1 MKNRSKPLI
10 SSLLLIA
17 TILSTTPIQIAHAS
31 TAPGLSELP
40 DGFGGGQGG
49 SGTNGGYGIPW
60 RTSDYG
66 YRIYIIDNE
75 CNVVSDVVDIINK
88 NGPTGDFG
96 QDDKGY
102 PYYLYNETDKNGA
115 IQNRIYKGNNIYII
129 AQGRT
134 KVGQPS
140 GFKKV
145 FYSQNLNI
153 TNASTGKNL
162 KDQKLPQYITSGLDS
177 NGYVV
182 YEGHGAEVKNWYLS
196 STYNVDTSS
205 STATKPIQNPGYTVE
220 VDKDGSIT
228 ITNKQTTGNKN
239 NNTNNEKYSNYY
251 NAVNSII
258 DSWYNT
264 GHFTMRQAEMKIQTM
279 FDQLRTGASETEK
292 KILAEAQK
300 DLVAN
305 FKNST
310 RIWPTEQQKQNQIS
324 VEVHIRL
331 IERMMNGGNKTT
343 LTPSDILM
351 EIKSF
356 KSANGLTNK
365 QYEIL
370 TNRQA
375 DLNMTWK
382 EYQREHNGIAKLPF
396 IETAYAAEEAGSQ
409 ENKNRG
415 NEDNWIIPIINSG
428 YIQISEGYKDIYN
441 IENYRAKYPD
451 NPYNG
456 MSTLIATNHLRVV
469 MEPVFWFIPQTG
481 EIRNGKYYA
490 THTEDYIFYGTL
502 FDYANWVQ
510 QVTRL
515 NTLNITNYSLIHKAF
530 PKAMLLAGGIYEGDL
545 LNKDNIFRR
554 STNGV
559 ILNQDGNE
567 IQYVDNDS
575 KKPTIY
581 GQSPLIQVYAQQIPT
596 GAINSYA
603 TLADPTKGYCMHYYE
618 FGGEVK
624 TSGPA
629 KTKTYDETFKTTP
642 EAETEELRHKAPRP
656 NEEEWAAKGADPKTW
671 TYNIVKVYETYYLK
685 DNLGSTN
692 NINEKY
698 LEFFNTDEAKIYTH
712 KFDATKYETTEPGII
727 DVQHED
733 EYKVVGAI
741 TSMVD
746 LNQYKPLQKV
756 DGGLVYSDGS
766 KIMSAEDPAD
776 LSYIN
781 NGSDWYDIKSAV
793 EKLDPTTVKYT
804 STYSE
809 AKHLNAGESMTQV
822 VLGPENITILTSL
835 SNEAIENFENE
846 LAGTGYRPLDLF
858 WLNDTPP
865 EYLNWSEEMK
875 NKVIAA
881 AEKHLNIKVG
891 IPTQNNSEITYE
903 EFIRL
908 LGYRM
913 SLENLEKHTTLY
925 VHLIRIDEPSA
936 THTFDKITN
945 PGGNPH
951 PAPDPR
957 NDPDPNYTQQLE
969 DNDPYLKYRI
979 VKVYEEAY
987 EGFEND
993 PSKINTVSI
1002 NITEP
1007 TVNKIDIQD
1016 EPEYKVIEYTYGYP
1030 GINVREQTNYEDM
1043 LINARRLHSEILDD
1057 MINENKYN
1065 IGIPDDS
1072 NNDKSGLMYNDI
1084 NAIKRYKITDK
1095 DREESKDGVLT
1106 QVNIFDVNQVTNQI
1120 EDETSTL
1127 FVRLRKVIPTPGT
1140 NTWDNKEY
1148 PEGDPGPAPEV
1159 IPDPKLPDIYKYR
1172 IVKVYETEDT
1182 ETGEIN
1188 TVEVNERT
1196 NVPPRIQI
1204 DDEPYY
1210 KLVEWV
1216 YGEPNNPV
1224 TPTSTWNTVTNGV
1237 PNTNHGTKPEEVN
1250 IADGNKVTTLYV
1262 RLRRKIVTPPPALD
1276 EDLTESQLTKIS
1288 NTNSTTFGW
1297 AGFQWH
1303 SYLRGTQSTGSY
1315 ATGPACPGHD
1325 DGKGGVYYDHCKHS
1339 YAACTVPMISRYKG
1353 ENVVYVNFKI
1363 LNNSDYETAITSN
1376 RAHIDF
1382 MGKTYGKGGQ
1392 IADSIEFRNNN
1403 VSDSGFSETLNSNGK
1418 LDMGIEYITTISR
1431 TGKTFG
1437 DNLNIAKYKKNAI
1450 DSISYSRINTIAPE
1464 SNTPNTNR
1472 KANGIYNN
1480 LNISYIFGH
1489 DTNNKDIDVLARCS
1503 ASPGCCGIH
1512 SVHTDPASVQFTATI
1527 GDGTRNNFKG
1537 SFKIYTYAGDKAKTA
1552 RTTST
1557 LADGFYVRHGSSDTN
1572 ISRLFHS
1579 QQSATIK
1586 FYPYIRMSY
1595 MITKDNIG
1603 FKDFNSFEGYRANPK
1618 SSNSRTVYVLSTK
1631 QSTIVPTNA
1640 VEVSWNNDAQRKNG
1654 AYGLQM
1660 TSQQWSTHNRATT
1673 GDEWRKPNQ
1682 VLPGGALYYLNTSG
1696 TESTIKT
1703 VTYNTLVD
1711 NDSRTWISVSN
1722 PEKYTIPSIIKS
1734 TQNYLN
1740 EAENVME
1747 NYRIVQWVN
1756 RDWNL
1761 TNAWD
1766 GQATNRVKIKTGG
1779 ESLSNLGM
1787 SHKASTDSKYLL
1799 INGGNKNDVAEGD
1812 IDIINKVYT
1821 TNIYKGYTNTNGDI
1835 YMAWVEV
1842 KSSSNKLD
1850 EATLT
1855 KAVNY
1860 LKQLNGTDT
1869 PTGSL
1874 DSNMQYHSPIK
1885 IGTKKNSKE
1894 AILEN
1899 LKNTNYGIYTMDQK
1913 TGYVSNLIDSV
1924 ERNTGMDKNATW
1936 LEVKD
1941 GKWYNE
1947 AFDGYY
1953 MVVQEAYY
1961 QVGLRVPN
1969 RRMSVLDPNL
1979 CPKNTGV
1986 SDLFS
1991 TAFISQ
1997 FRINEKSTVAEDK
2010 EDGYLGTFEDMRVII
2025 PDLPLLM
2032 YSRPF
2037 YIPNVNVQDLT

>member
-1 MKNRSKPLI
+1 MRKRSNRLI

-96 QDDKGY
+96 QDANGY
-102 PYYLYNETDKNGA
+102 PEYLYNTKENKEERGA
-115 IQNRIYKGNNIYII
+115 IQNIKYKDNNIYII
-129 AQGRT
+129 AIGLT

-140 GFKKV
+140 GNKKV
-145 FYSQNLNI
+145 FYSQNLDI

-177 NGYVV
+177 NRYVV

-205 STATKPIQNPGYTVE
+205 STDTKPIQNPGYTVE

-279 FDQLRTGASETEK
+279 FDQLKSGANETEK

-515 NTLNITNYSLIHKAF
+515 NTLNITNYSLIHKTF

-618 FGGEVK
+618 FGEEVK
-624 TSGPA
+624 TPGPA
-629 KTKTYDETFKTTP
+629 KTKTYDEIFKTTP

-756 DGGLVYSDGS
+756 DGGIVYTDGS
-766 KIMSAEDPAD
+766 SGVMSAEDPAD

-822 VLGPENITILTSL
+822 VLGPENIEILTSL

-936 THTFDKITN
+936 THTYDKITN

-957 NDPDPNYTQQLE
+957 NDPDPEYKQSIE

-1030 GINVREQTNYEDM
+1030 EVNVREQTNYEDM

-1065 IGIPDDS
+1065 IGIPDNN
-1072 NNDKSGLMYNDI
+1072 NNDKNGLMYNDI
-1084 NAIKRYKITDK
+1084 NTIKRYKITDK
-1095 DREESKDGVLT
+1095 DREETKNGVLA
-1106 QVNIFDVNQVTNQI
+1106 QVNIFDANQVPNQI

-1210 KLVEWV
+1210 KLIEWV

-1237 PNTNHGTKPEEVN
+1237 PNTNHGTKSEEVN
-1250 IADGNKVTTLYV
+1250 IADGNKVTTLYI

-1297 AGFQWH
+1297 AGYTWTASIAPAVKSHLYTVHIGSCGKCGNPEGSACDGHCADYTATCSHMTRSRGDNYISATFGVQLGDRDSH
-1303 SYLRGTQSTGSY
+1303 ETNVRVATAHADFAGKMMNNKKTGDTILLDANIGDSSYSY
-1315 ATGPACPGHD
+1315 
-1325 DGKGGVYYDHCKHS
+1325 
-1339 YAACTVPMISRYKG
+1339 
-1353 ENVVYVNFKI
+1353 
-1363 LNNSDYETAITSN
+1363 
-1376 RAHIDF
+1376 
-1382 MGKTYGKGGQ
+1382 
-1392 IADSIEFRNNN
+1392 
-1403 VSDSGFSETLNSNGK
+1403 TLNSNGENNE
-1418 LDMGIEYITTISR
+1418 GIEYITTISR
-1431 TGKTFG
+1431 SSIG
-1437 DNLNIAKYKKNAI
+1437 DLPNLARYKKNAV
-1450 DSISYSRINTIAPE
+1450 DGPSYDRVNTVFKE
-1464 SNTPNTNR
+1464 SNTPITSR
-1472 KANGIYNN
+1472 TSNGTRNE
-1480 LNISYIFGH
+1480 NIRYIFGH
-1489 DTNNKDIDVLARCS
+1489 ITHDNSATSSCLGCGCSTHHGVSSDTKIVYYNMEKLTLD
-1503 ASPGCCGIH
+1503 
-1512 SVHTDPASVQFTATI
+1512 
-1527 GDGTRNNFKG
+1527 G

-1618 SSNSRTVYVLSTK
+1618 SSNSRTVYMLSTK

-1703 VTYNTLVD
+1703 ITYNTLVD

-1799 INGGNKNDVAEGD
+1799 INGGDKNDVAEGD

-1869 PTGSL
+1869 PTGNL

-1885 IGTKKNSKE
+1885 IGTKKDSKE

-1924 ERNTGMDKNATW
+1924 ERNTGMDRNATW
-1936 LEVKD
+1936 LEVRD

>member
-1 MKNRSKPLI
+1 MKRLI
-10 SSLLLIA
+10 SFILALSLL
-17 TILSTTPIQIAHAS
+17 TPSITYAS
-31 TAPGLSELP
+31 DDKIHGAG
-40 DGFGGGQGG
+40 DGDNQGG
-49 SGTNGGYGIPW
+49 TLGATKGTSW
-60 RTSDYG
+60 RSSDYG
-66 YRIYIIDNE
+66 YRIYIIDNSG
-75 CNVVSDVVDIINK
+75 NVVSNVVDIINK
-88 NGPTGDFG
+88 NDTSIEKIEASLNYEENG
-96 QDDKGY
+96 QRKYGAEYGY
-102 PYYLYNETDKNGA
+102 VAPGLTKLNRIKDLDNYVYSMQSIGMKRIKPDTVDEIETWQEPWKQALIRNGA
-115 IQNRIYKGNNIYII
+115 TYTVNGKQVRNWLMFGKYTVKYDNTTNRPSIDIGGNTSITD
-129 AQGRT
+129 G
-134 KVGQPS
+134 S
-140 GFKKV
+140 G
-145 FYSQNLNI
+145 
-153 TNASTGKNL
+153 
-162 KDQKLPQYITSGLDS
+162 
-177 NGYVV
+177 
-182 YEGHGAEVKNWYLS
+182 
-196 STYNVDTSS
+196 STYRPPNKT
-205 STATKPIQNPGYTVE
+205 NP
-220 VDKDGSIT
+220 
-228 ITNKQTTGNKN
+228 NKN
-239 NNTNNEKYSNYY
+239 NNTST
-251 NAVNSII
+251 SIEDTAI
-258 DSWYNT
+258 TT
-264 GHFTMRQAEMKIQTM
+264 GKIT
-279 FDQLRTGASETEK
+279 
-292 KILAEAQK
+292 
-300 DLVAN
+300 
-305 FKNST
+305 
-310 RIWPTEQQKQNQIS
+310 
-324 VEVHIRL
+324 
-331 IERMMNGGNKTT
+331 TT
-343 LTPSDILM
+343 LSAIKAQVNESLNTLLNSGWTPKESALSTMGSYINNFYQCGNQVQQQYLEGLWRDVKENLRDAHNWPDSAQVSHFGELAGTYSKIKRAYEKGDTSGLSNTDKRYLITHDLSYLKDSLKSDFITSIQYNLLLERFNAAKLARDSYFAHQEDKLSISDI
-351 EIKSF
+351 F
-356 KSANGLTNK
+356 T
-365 QYEIL
+365 
-370 TNRQA
+370 
-375 DLNMTWK
+375 
-382 EYQREHNGIAKLPF
+382 
-396 IETAYAAEEAGSQ
+396 TAYADDTEEVPSTASAANSWLAGLLNGQYGSNKDTLWYLYNTDGTIDKTPENTPFTKYIAE
-409 ENKNRG
+409 KH
-415 NEDNWIIPIINSG
+415 
-428 YIQISEGYKDIYN
+428 Y
-441 IENYRAKYPD
+441 
-451 NPYNG
+451 
-456 MSTLIATNHLRVV
+456 RVV
-469 MEPVFWFIPQTG
+469 IEPVYWFVPQVGTG
-481 EIRNGKYYA
+481 SGASYTP
-490 THTEDYIFYGTL
+490 THTADYTFYGTL
-502 FDYANWVQ
+502 YDYAWYMMKFGASYFRTNGGTNHSMLTLYAPQ
-510 QVTRL
+510 AMFLSGDTYEYGNPNKL
-515 NTLNITNYSLIHKAF
+515 NMN
-530 PKAMLLAGGIYEGDL
+530 
-545 LNKDNIFRR
+545 NIFRR
-554 STNGV
+554 NTNGE
-559 ILNQDGNE
+559 ILDTDGNVMRFNADGE
-567 IQYVDNDS
+567 IISDNKNPS
-575 KKPTIY
+575 IVIKAQPTPTSNI
-581 GQSPLIQVYAQQIPT
+581 GFGTTSQQQI
-596 GAINSYA
+596 
-603 TLADPTKGYCMHYYE
+603 GYGLSYYE
-618 FGGEVK
+618 FEPLG
-624 TSGPA
+624 TPSPA
-629 KTKTYDETFKTTP
+629 NTKTYDEHFKDTP
-642 EAETEELRHKAPRP
+642 EAEAEELRHKAPRP
-656 NEEEWAAKGADPKTW
+656 NEEEWIAKGADPKTW
-671 TYNIVKVYETYYLK
+671 KYNIIKVYETYYLK
-685 DNLGSTN
+685 DNLESSN
-692 NINEKY
+692 DINEKY

-727 DVQHED
+727 NVLHED

-741 TSMVD
+741 TSMRD
-746 LNQYKPLQKV
+746 LSQYKPNRKV

-766 KIMSAEDPAD
+766 EILSAEDSAD

-781 NGSDWYDIKSAV
+781 NGSDWFDIKSAV
-793 EKLDPTTVKYT
+793 EKLDPTTVKYA
-804 STYSE
+804 STYSLV
-809 AKHLNAGESMTQV
+809 KQISAGSSMTRV
-822 VLGPENITILTSL
+822 VLGPENIAILTGL
-835 SNEAIENFENE
+835 SNTAIENFENE

-858 WLNDTPP
+858 WLNNKQP
-865 EYLNWSEEMK
+865 EYLSWSEEMK

-881 AEKHLNIKVG
+881 AEKHLNLKIG
-891 IPTQNNSEITYE
+891 TPTPNNSEITYE
-903 EFIRL
+903 DFIGL

-913 SLENLEKHTTLY
+913 SLENLENHTTLY
-925 VHLIRIDEPSA
+925 VHLIRIDELSA

-957 NDPDPNYTQQLE
+957 NDPDPEYRQSIE

-1030 GINVREQTNYEDM
+1030 GVNVREQTNYEDM

-1106 QVNIFDVNQVTNQI
+1106 QVNIFDVNQVTNQV

-1127 FVRLRKVIPTPGT
+1127 FVRLRKIIPTPGT

-1297 AGFQWH
+1297 AGYTWTASIAPAVKSHLYTVHIGSCGKCGDPEGSACDGHCADYTASCSHMTRSRGDNYISATFGVQIGDRDSH
-1303 SYLRGTQSTGSY
+1303 ETNVKVANAHPDFAGKMMNNKKTEDTILLDANIGDSSYSY
-1315 ATGPACPGHD
+1315 
-1325 DGKGGVYYDHCKHS
+1325 
-1339 YAACTVPMISRYKG
+1339 
-1353 ENVVYVNFKI
+1353 
-1363 LNNSDYETAITSN
+1363 
-1376 RAHIDF
+1376 
-1382 MGKTYGKGGQ
+1382 
-1392 IADSIEFRNNN
+1392 
-1403 VSDSGFSETLNSNGK
+1403 TLNSNGENSE
-1418 LDMGIEYITTISR
+1418 GIEYITTISR
-1431 TGKTFG
+1431 SSIG
-1437 DNLNIAKYKKNAI
+1437 DLPNLAKYKKNAV
-1450 DSISYSRINTIAPE
+1450 DGSSYNRVITVFKE
-1464 SNTPNTNR
+1464 SNTPTTSR
-1472 KANGIYNN
+1472 TSNGAKNE
-1480 LNISYIFGH
+1480 NIRYIFGH
-1489 DTNNKDIDVLARCS
+1489 ITHDNSATSSCLGCGCSMHHGVNSDTKIVYYNMEKLTLD
-1503 ASPGCCGIH
+1503 
-1512 SVHTDPASVQFTATI
+1512 
-1527 GDGTRNNFKG
+1527 G

-1552 RTTST
+1552 KTTST

-1618 SSNSRTVYVLSTK
+1618 SSNSRTVYMLSTK

-1766 GQATNRVKIKTGG
+1766 GQTTNRVKIKTGG

-1799 INGGNKNDVAEGD
+1799 INGGDKNDVAEGD

-1936 LEVKD
+1936 LEVRD